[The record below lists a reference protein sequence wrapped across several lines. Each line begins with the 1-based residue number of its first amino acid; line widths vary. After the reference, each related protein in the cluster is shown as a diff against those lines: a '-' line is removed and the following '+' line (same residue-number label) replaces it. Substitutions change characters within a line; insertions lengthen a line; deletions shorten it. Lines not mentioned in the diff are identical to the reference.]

1 MKYRLAFLAC
11 WIFGFTGAVRASD
24 SPASA
29 RPAAFASGYSQRVW
43 RIEDG
48 LPQNRI
54 EALSQTPDGYLWIGT
69 PAGLARFD
77 GVRFAIF
84 GRTNTPAL
92 TDDSILALRLGRD
105 GALWIG
111 TEGGG
116 LVRYKDGRF
125 QNYSAAE
132 GLTNGFVPAIHEDR
146 AGTIWVG
153 TYRGFFRMEGNRFRR
168 LDGTPEIPLATVIS
182 IAEDAAGRIWVM
194 SSVGLLTMEGDRLVR
209 AAGTGCT
216 GTPSRGS
223 LFALHGS
230 VWALNPSGASRLR
243 NGCLTT
249 DAMLPRIAMR
259 SMTED
264 SEGNLWIAAS
274 GRGLVRFRDG
284 RAIWLTAAS
293 GLPSNALNVIFEDL
307 ERNLWVGCE
316 DGLLRL
322 SRSLVTNVGA
332 ADGMKDDNVSTVY
345 PDPAGGLWIATVT
358 GQLYRLAAGK
368 IKPYPLPSPAAGL
381 SVRTVFRDAAGAL
394 WFGTVGQGLIRLE
407 NGKATVFTKASGL
420 RSETVRQILQDRA
433 GVIWLALDSGVSR
446 WDGKEFTNYYL
457 QDGLSYPSTR
467 CMVADRSG
475 DILVGTDAGL
485 NRIHDGRIVHDPGLA
500 ALAGEK
506 IWSIYQDAKGVL
518 WLGTRGGGLLRFDSG
533 RITRFTTADGL
544 SGNSIFQI
552 IETGITANGAGRFWI
567 STSSGVDAVDR
578 KELDTAAGG
587 SRQPLGVVPYGT
599 ADGMLTSQMN
609 GGFQPAGGKTA
620 EGDLWFPTVKGAVR
634 IDPLKIPARR
644 TKPVLIERV
653 IAGDRPVP
661 LSGAAIVPPG
671 RGKLEIDFTLCD
683 LAAPQRVNFRY
694 KMAGFDDNWT
704 FALHTRSAVYTN
716 LPPGTYQFLV
726 VATDPAAT
734 PSTTSEA
741 TLNITLRPSF
751 YRTNWFYGLLALAL
765 GVSIWGG
772 MAMYA
777 RQTHARYELLL
788 SERTRLAREMH
799 DTVIQGC
806 VGVSTLLE
814 AAAGYRDVDAG
825 EAGKLLDQARTQVS
839 KTLEEARQAV
849 WGLRHSLAA
858 ESSIR
863 DLFDLAKELGNER
876 RIQIETEMVGEGSL
890 DPSTGRAILLVGRE
904 ALRNAVAHANPARI
918 AVRVVVGTSEVE
930 LDVTDDG
937 AGFSPAGN
945 EGQTNMHFGL
955 TGMRERVEESGGTFR
970 LDTGLGRGTRVIA
983 KMPLA

>member
-1 MKYRLAFLAC
+1 MKYRVAFRAV
-11 WIFGFTGAVRASD
+11 FAFTALLPAGLLHAH
-24 SPASA
+24 PASA
-29 RPAAFASGYSQRVW
+29 QPAAFGSGYSQRIW

-69 PAGLARFD
+69 SGGLARFD

-84 GRTNTPAL
+84 DRTNTPAL
-92 TDDSILALRLGRD
+92 SDDSILALRLGRD
-105 GALWIG
+105 GSLWIG

-116 LVRYKDGRF
+116 LVHYKGGRF
-125 QNYSAAE
+125 QNYSGAE
-132 GLTNGFVPAIHEDR
+132 GLTNGFVPAIHQDR
-146 AGTIWVG
+146 AGTIWAG

-168 LDGTPEIPLATVIS
+168 LDGTPEIPLATVIN
-182 IAEDAAGRIWVM
+182 IAEDDGGRIWVM
-194 SSVGLLTMEGDRLVR
+194 SSAGLLTMDGDRLVR
-209 AAGTGCT
+209 ADGACAG
-216 GTPSRGS
+216 PPIRGS
-223 LFALHGS
+223 LVSFHGL
-230 VWALNPSGASRLR
+230 VWAVDPSGVSRLQ
-243 NGCLTT
+243 NGCALA
-249 DAMLPRIAMR
+249 DATLPPVALR
-259 SMTED
+259 SLTED
-264 SEGNLWIAAS
+264 SDGNLWIAAT
-274 GRGLVRFRDG
+274 GRGLIRIRDQ
-284 RAIWLTAAS
+284 RETSFTAAS
-293 GLPSNALNVIFEDL
+293 GLPSNTVNVIFEDL

-322 SRSLVTNVGA
+322 SKSLVTNIGA
-332 ADGMKDDNVSTVY
+332 AEGMKDDNVSTVY

-358 GQLYRLAAGK
+358 GQLYRLTSGK
-368 IKPYPLPSPAAGL
+368 VSPYALPPPAAGMG
-381 SVRTVFRDAAGAL
+381 VRTVFRDDAGVL
-394 WFGTVGQGLIRLE
+394 WLGTVGEGLIRLE
-407 NGKATVFTKASGL
+407 KGKTTVFTKANGL
-420 RSETVRQILQDRA
+420 RSNTVRQILQDRA
-433 GVIWLALDSGVSR
+433 GAIWLALDSGLSR
-446 WDGKEFTNYYL
+446 WDGKDFKNYYL

-467 CMVADRSG
+467 CMIADASG

-485 NRIHDGRIVHDPGLA
+485 NRVHHGKIVNDAEFA
-500 ALAGEK
+500 ALAREK
-506 IWSIYQDAKGVL
+506 VWSIYQDAKGIL

-533 RITRFTTADGL
+533 QITRFTTRDGI
-544 SGNSIFQI
+544 SGNSIFRI
-552 IETGITANGAGRFWI
+552 IESNAGRFWV

-578 KELDTAAGG
+578 QELDAAAGG
-587 SRQPLGVVPYGT
+587 GRQPLGVVPYGT

-609 GGFQPAGGKTA
+609 GGFQPAGGLTSD
-620 EGDLWFPTVKGAVR
+620 GDLWFPTVKGVVG
-634 IDPLKIPARR
+634 IDPRKIPARR

-653 IAGDRPVP
+653 IGGDRPIP
-661 LSGAAIVPPG
+661 LSGAVTVPPG

-683 LAAPQRVNFRY
+683 LAAPQRVSFRY

-716 LPPGTYQFLV
+716 LPPRTYQFLV

-734 PSTTSEA
+734 PSTTSQA
-741 TLNITLRPSF
+741 TLNFTVRPSF
-751 YRTNWFYGLLALAL
+751 YQTNWFSGLLVLAL

-772 MAMYA
+772 MAIYA

-814 AAAGYRDVDAG
+814 AAAGYRDVDAC

-849 WGLRHSLAA
+849 WNLRHSPAG

-863 DLFDLAKELGNER
+863 DLFDLAKELGNEH

-918 AVRVVVGTSEVE
+918 AVRVVVGPSEVE

-937 AGFSPAGN
+937 AGFSPAAN
-945 EGQTNMHFGL
+945 EGKTGMHFGL
-955 TGMRERVEESGGTFR
+955 AGMRERVEESGGTFR
-970 LDTGLGRGTRVIA
+970 LDTGLGQGTRVIA
-983 KMPLA
+983 RMPLA